1 MLATSLSAA
10 KKSFRAKRTR
20 LRKPSKRVSKRT
32 AKRLD
37 NRQPRKAR
45 WLANAGSM
53 SDDVFRW
60 VIAIGVFVAVVA
72 FLVQTVVIFA
82 VYRVTK
88 ATQDKLMPIVEA
100 VTPILGTVRRFVD
113 ENTPKL
119 SHLTTDMA
127 AVVRSLHEQVNRL
140 GDVVKEVSDR
150 ARAQVARIDGAV
162 DQTVEQVQQASEVV
176 K

>member
-1 MLATSLSAA
+1 
-10 KKSFRAKRTR
+10 
-20 LRKPSKRVSKRT
+20 
-32 AKRLD
+32 
-37 NRQPRKAR
+37 
-45 WLANAGSM
+45 M

-88 ATQDKLMPIVEA
+88 ATQDKLMPIVVA

-127 AVVRSLHEQVNRL
+127 AVVKSLHEQVNRL
-140 GDVVKEVSDR
+140 GEVVKEVSDR

-176 K
+176 KQAILGPVKQVDGIVHGIRAAISVVAHSRRESVDHATQDEEMFI

>member
-1 MLATSLSAA
+1 
-10 KKSFRAKRTR
+10 
-20 LRKPSKRVSKRT
+20 
-32 AKRLD
+32 
-37 NRQPRKAR
+37 
-45 WLANAGSM
+45 M

-113 ENTPKL
+113 GNTPKL

-127 AVVRSLHEQVNRL
+127 AVVKSLHEQVNRL
-140 GDVVKEVSDR
+140 GEVVKEVSDR

-176 K
+176 KQAILGPVKHVDGIVHGIRAAISVVAHSRRESVDHATQDEEMFI

>member
-1 MLATSLSAA
+1 
-10 KKSFRAKRTR
+10 
-20 LRKPSKRVSKRT
+20 
-32 AKRLD
+32 
-37 NRQPRKAR
+37 
-45 WLANAGSM
+45 M

-127 AVVRSLHEQVNRL
+127 AVVKSLHEQVNRL
-140 GDVVKEVSDR
+140 GEVVKEVSDR

-176 K
+176 KQAILGPVKQVDGIVHGIRAAISVVAHSRRESVDHATQDEEMFI